1 MNNKS
6 VILISGLLLVTA
18 VAFFIYRKSEDDKHT
33 LAQALEKLQNL
44 PEQE

>member
-6 VILISGLLLVTA
+6 VLLISGLVLVTA
-18 VAFFIYRKSEDDKHT
+18 VAFFFYKKSEDDKHT
-33 LAQALEKLQNL
+33 LAQALDKLQNL